1 MEAPQSV
8 ATVADAV
15 TPMVAKLEPDLIR
28 LRRDL
33 HRSPELAFD
42 EQETGARVAETLTSL
57 GLAVRRGVGRTGV
70 LADLEGAA
78 PGPRLLIRADMDAL
92 PITEAT
98 GREFASRRPGA
109 MHACG
114 HDAHTAAAI
123 GAATALAELRDQLAG
138 TVRFCFQPAEET
150 LSGAR
155 AMIDDG
161 ALDGVDR
168 VLGGHVFAPLPLGTV
183 LNVAGPVLAGA
194 DFFELDVI
202 GRAGHAGMLQSTI
215 DPIFATAQLV
225 SALQSIV
232 ARETGSK
239 DVLVLSIT
247 AINGGSAPNIVTD
260 RVTLQGNIRW
270 LSEDTRQRALERVQ
284 TVASGVCSALR
295 AVCEFRV
302 TASAPVSV
310 NAKPETDVVEA
321 AIAATG
327 RAASVHTGYITASD
341 DWARYCDRLPGT
353 FFLVGAGGPGAPG
366 HHSPMFDID
375 ESAIG
380 LMCELFV
387 RTALVHLAVADVS
400 SATHA
405 AAATSIS

>member
-42 EQETGARVAETLTSL
+42 EHETGARVAETLTSL

-123 GAATALAELRDQLAG
+123 GAATALAELCDQLAG

-215 DPIFATAQLV
+215 WCCSRWRVSRTEMRRGSCAPTSPGRWPPGWRWTTLV
-225 SALQSIV
+225 FMPPCSRCGGTGCAHRRGHSASSTPSARSWIRPGSWPRAIV
-232 ARETGSK
+232 AFWIPLFWTMQSR
-239 DVLVLSIT
+239 
-247 AINGGSAPNIVTD
+247 D
-260 RVTLQGNIRW
+260 RTL
-270 LSEDTRQRALERVQ
+270 
-284 TVASGVCSALR
+284 
-295 AVCEFRV
+295 
-302 TASAPVSV
+302 
-310 NAKPETDVVEA
+310 
-321 AIAATG
+321 
-327 RAASVHTGYITASD
+327 
-341 DWARYCDRLPGT
+341 
-353 FFLVGAGGPGAPG
+353 
-366 HHSPMFDID
+366 
-375 ESAIG
+375 
-380 LMCELFV
+380 
-387 RTALVHLAVADVS
+387 
-400 SATHA
+400 
-405 AAATSIS
+405 

>member
-1 MEAPQSV
+1 MEAPQS
-8 ATVADAV
+8 ATTVANAV
-15 TPMVAKLEPDLIR
+15 TPMIVKLEPDLIR

-42 EQETGARVAETLTSL
+42 EARDRRSRGRDPDQPRPRGAPRVSA
-57 GLAVRRGVGRTGV
+57 ARGV

-78 PGPRLLIRADMDAL
+78 PGPRLLIPRRHGCAPDHRSDR
-92 PITEAT
+92 T
-98 GREFASRRPGA
+98 RFASRRPGA

-183 LNVAGPVLAGA
+183 LNAAGPILAGA

-270 LSEDTRQRALERVQ
+270 LSEDTRQRALERIQ

-295 AVCEFRV
+295 ATCEFRV

-327 RAASVHTGYITASD
+327 RAASVH
-341 DWARYCDRLPGT
+341 WL
-353 FFLVGAGGPGAPG
+353 
-366 HHSPMFDID
+366 HHR
-375 ESAIG
+375 E
-380 LMCELFV
+380 
-387 RTALVHLAVADVS
+387 R
-400 SATHA
+400 
-405 AAATSIS
+405 